1 MCRMSNNIQSID
13 VEKIMEEI
21 RANISARG
29 ETEEV
34 LSFDESFA
42 DAEYDNEIVGSVDYN
57 EKELHHFLVSAN
69 QEHNI
74 PFYQMIPK
82 GGFKSFIKRSIRK
95 MIAFV
100 VLPLRDAQ
108 NRYNANV
115 VQVLTQMEAYSLE
128 QKQYMKEHAEE
139 QEKRLAMQEEDIEK
153 LTQRLQILE
162 KKYEA
167 LLDEKNRKGNL

>member
-1 MCRMSNNIQSID
+1 MSDSIQSVD

-21 RANISARG
+21 RANIIARG
-29 ETEEV
+29 ETAEV

-42 DAEYDNEIVGSVDYN
+42 DVEYDNEIVGSVEYN

-82 GGFKSFIKRSIRK
+82 GGFRSFIKRAIRK
-95 MIAFV
+95 LIAFV

-115 VQVLTQMEAYSLE
+115 VQVLTQLEAYSLE
-128 QKQYMKEHAEE
+128 QIDYMKE
-139 QEKRLAMQEEDIEK
+139 QERRLAMQEEDIEK

>member
-1 MCRMSNNIQSID
+1 MSDSIQSVD

-21 RANISARG
+21 RANIDARG
-29 ETEEV
+29 ETAEV

-42 DAEYDNEIVGSVDYN
+42 DAEYDNEIVGSVEYN
-57 EKELHHFLVSAN
+57 EKELHHFLVNAD

-82 GGFKSFIKRSIRK
+82 GGAKSFIKRSIRK
-95 MIAFV
+95 LIAFI

-108 NRYNANV
+108 NRFNSNV

-128 QKQYMKEHAEE
+128 QKEYAKE
-139 QEKRLAMQEEDIEK
+139 QEKRLEMQEEDIEK

-167 LLDEKNRKGNL
+167 LLDEKNRKGDL